1 MNSGFL
7 RLLEPGDIIL
17 ADRGFDIGDDIA
29 RHGAKLVIPSFT
41 RGKKQLRMQE
51 VECSQRIAKVRIHVE
66 RIIGL
71 LKNKYTILQ
80 GTLPVTLIKHRDDI
94 DFAFIDQLL
103 TVCCALINLSPGV
116 VPS

>member
-1 MNSGFL
+1 MKFPVGITPSGAISFLSECWGGRATDKCITMKSGLL
-7 RLLEPGDIIL
+7 RLLRPGDIIL

-29 RHGAKLVIPSFT
+29 LHGAKQVIPSFT
-41 RGKKQLRMQE
+41 QWKKLLRMQE

-80 GTLPVTLIKHRDDI
+80 E
-94 DFAFIDQLL
+94 
-103 TVCCALINLSPGV
+103 
-116 VPS
+116 